1 MPCETFNRLYD
12 LAAERSP
19 LRQVSVDAFRGVL
32 EQAQEA
38 AVDKYKDTLGYW
50 PFRRDTTNFH

>member
-38 AVDKYKDTLGYW
+38 AVDKYKDTLGY
-50 PFRRDTTNFH
+50 